1 MKKTLPN
8 VYQGQCIDKM
18 TAQEARQALKIVL
31 LQAREQR
38 VSFLSVFATLQNS
51 QTSQDVQSLDNITH
65 EKTDKDSVN
74 FALYNPRADSI
85 YGPGDSRTNVAGI
98 ISEYLEDE

>member
-18 TAQEARQALKIVL
+18 TAQEARQALKIML

-38 VSFLSVFATLQNS
+38 VGFLSVFATLQNS

-74 FALYNPRADSI
+74 SNLYNPRTDDIS
-85 YGPGDSRTNVAGI
+85 GENDSRTDVDRVIN
-98 ISEYLEDE
+98 EFLEDA